1 MRELPVYAL
10 RFRSRGERLPCLAL
24 SGTPTISTEGRRL
37 GTAFAVASSA
47 CALAFEY
54 VVSKAESGLIF
65 GKPWEIDAIA
75 VVNTVIINAPQMLL
89 FITLTLLASQ
99 STGEQTSLVPE
110 SENV

>member
-1 MRELPVYAL
+1 
-10 RFRSRGERLPCLAL
+10 
-24 SGTPTISTEGRRL
+24 L
-37 GTAFAVASSA
+37 GTAFAVASSASSA